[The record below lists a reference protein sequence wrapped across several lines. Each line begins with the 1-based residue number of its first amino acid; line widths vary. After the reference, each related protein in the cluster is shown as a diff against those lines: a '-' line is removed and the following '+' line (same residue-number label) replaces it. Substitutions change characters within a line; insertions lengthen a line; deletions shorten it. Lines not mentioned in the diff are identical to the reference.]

1 MVKKF
6 FKKIESNWLVEPGL
20 SLSDLK
26 EGDIVEVV
34 MDRIPADLAPGG
46 WDEFPKLDKNN
57 CLILKRV
64 V

>member
-1 MVKKF
+1 MVKK

-46 WDEFPKLDKNN
+46 WDVFPKLDSQG
-57 CLILKRV
+57 CLILKKK
-64 V
+64 